1 MAARVRQSRS
11 TAARASAGS
20 GVPAPRP
27 ARTQAERSAATRAR
41 LIAATI
47 ETLSRLG
54 YPATSTVLV
63 ADLARVSRGAM
74 LHQFANKAALI
85 AAVFDHIY
93 ADAMAKYR
101 DALAGIADPAARL
114 EALMDA
120 AWAHYRSPAGI
131 AQTEIL
137 MATRSD
143 PDLAA
148 VVGPAHE
155 ETLGRSRRSHAD
167 HFEAAGLPED
177 LSDAF
182 LYLNIGLLR
191 GLALEHA
198 LGAPLARLQPAVD
211 LVKGMARRVH
221 AEGGLKELAR

>member
-1 MAARVRQSRS
+1 MTTRVKPSKP
-11 TAARASAGS
+11 AGAQR
-20 GVPAPRP
+20 PAAPRAAP
-27 ARTQAERSAATRAR
+27 RVARTQAERSAATRRR
-41 LIAATI
+41 LIEATI

-54 YPATSTVLV
+54 YSATSTVLV

-85 AAVFDHIY
+85 GAVFEHIY
-93 ADAMAKYR
+93 ADAIARYR
-101 DALAGIADPAARL
+101 AALDPIADPLERL
-114 EALMDA
+114 EMLMDT

-148 VVGPAHE
+148 VVLPLHAG
-155 ETLGRSRRSHAD
+155 TLERSRRGHAG
-167 HFEAAGLPED
+167 HFEALGLPED

-182 LYLNIGLLR
+182 LYHNVGLLR
-191 GLALEHA
+191 GLALEYA
-198 LGAPLARLQPAVD
+198 LGTPLLQLQPAVE
-211 LVKGMARRVH
+211 LMKAMARRVH
-221 AEGGLKELAR
+221 AEGALREIAR